1 MPVSRLFEEAQS
13 APDRIAAQWQNN
25 APAIERLVAD
35 MRQLSPQWI
44 VTCAR
49 GSSDHAASFAKYLIE
64 TELGLS
70 VASHALSVSSLYH
83 QSMPALRGQVF
94 LCISQSGRSADILES
109 AERAKASGAFLLCLV
124 NDETSPLAQMA
135 DAFLPLGAG
144 PETSV
149 AASKSFLCSLACL
162 LQLVSA
168 YKGDRDWSE
177 SLKALPAHL
186 RAAWQCDPEPA
197 VRAFTLVQFGFTLGR
212 GPTHGIAQEA
222 ALKFK
227 ETCALPF
234 EAFSMA
240 EFAHG
245 PRALA
250 RQASAFLLFP
260 PYGPARPSFEAGARE
275 LQALGATMWSM
286 APLAGLPCLLDGLPG
301 ITGSSRDIQGS
312 HWQIPLV
319 QAIAFYRFIDAL
331 AFARG
336 LDPDQPPYLSK
347 VTTTL

>member
-1 MPVSRLFEEAQS
+1 MPVSRLFAEAET
-13 APDRIAAQWQNN
+13 APDLIAAQWQRN
-25 APAIERLVAD
+25 AQAIARLVRD
-35 MRQLSPQWI
+35 IRRLSPRWI

-49 GSSDHAASFAKYLIE
+49 GSSDHAASFAKYLFE
-64 TELGLS
+64 TELGIG

-83 QSMPALRGQVF
+83 QSMPALREQIF

-109 AERAKASGAFLLCLV
+109 AARAKASGAFLLCLV

-149 AASKSFLCSLACL
+149 AASKSFLCSLGAL
-162 LQLVSA
+162 LQLVSVW
-168 YKGDRDWSE
+168 KGDRDWADN
-177 SLKALPAHL
+177 LQALPAAM
-186 RAAWQCDPEPA
+186 RAAWNFDPTPA
-197 VRAFTLVQFGFTLGR
+197 LSSFSQARFGFTLGR
-212 GPTHGIAQEA
+212 GPSHAIAQEA

-250 RQASAFLLFP
+250 GLASAFLLFP
-260 PYGPARPSFEAGARE
+260 PFGPARPSFEAGALE
-275 LQALGATMWSM
+275 LQEIGAKMWTMT
-286 APLAGLPCLLDGLPG
+286 PITGLPCLHTGPPGDRDLPG
-301 ITGSSRDIQGS
+301 SA
-312 HWQIPLV
+312 WQLPLV
-319 QAIAFYRFIDAL
+319 QAIGFYRFIDAL

-336 LDPDQPPYLSK
+336 LDPDRPPYLSK